1 MALITVPMPKVGEL
15 TEQGTVIEWLVAE
28 GQSARAEDPIVVM
41 DTDKVE
47 YEVEA
52 PASGTIV
59 RLIAQPGEVVP
70 IGGPL
75 CEMEVDR

>member
-1 MALITVPMPKVGEL
+1 MPKVGEL

-28 GQSARAEDPIVVM
+28 GQVARAEDPIVVM

-52 PASGTIV
+52 PASGKIV
-59 RLIAQPGEVVP
+59 RLIALPGEVVA
-70 IGGPL
+70 IGGAL
-75 CEMEVDR
+75 CEMEVDE

>member
-1 MALITVPMPKVGEL
+1 MARITVPMPKVGEL
-15 TEQGTVIEWLVAE
+15 TEQGTVIEWLVQE
-28 GQSARAEDPIVVM
+28 GQPAAALDPIVVM

-59 RLIAQPGEVVP
+59 RVIAQLGEVVP
-70 IGGPL
+70 IGGAL
-75 CEMEVDR
+75 CEMEVDG